1 MQCVCQHLSLPPQ
14 VVLHSA
20 ASVSDSSMSSRQ
32 PCASELRA
40 VCRFRFQFDLAVRQ
54 HACQICGKLSPTS
67 CAMLLVRVR
76 VRVCDRV
83 PTQGSRVCLGAG
95 QAVPNPASSR
105 RWPSVR
111 DPSRGASASVWPTLR
126 LARRSPGCG
135 ASHALALAPP
145 RWDVARGG
153 TAPGRLQGASL
164 APGTASSRSAV
175 ARCVLGPE
183 RPAVA
188 RCALGP
194 GRLEVGEAF
203 YESISVSASTYASS
217 PQFARSSGAARS
229 LAPLRLPG
237 CVHMQPFGC

>member
-1 MQCVCQHLSLPPQ
+1 
-14 VVLHSA
+14 
-20 ASVSDSSMSSRQ
+20 MSSRQ
-32 PCASELRA
+32 PGAPELRTI
-40 VCRFRFQFDLAVRQ
+40 CRFRFQFDLAVRQ
-54 HACQICGKLSPTS
+54 RACQIGGKLSPTS

-135 ASHALALAPP
+135 ASHARALAPP

-153 TAPGRLQGASL
+153 RP
-164 APGTASSRSAV
+164 AV
-175 ARCVLGPE
+175 ARCVLGPGSSRSVRSCGSNLG
-183 RPAVA
+183 RPSLCLSVA
-188 RCALGP
+188 AAREPDFSLIFRQPTRRTCRSALG
-194 GRLEVGEAF
+194 
-203 YESISVSASTYASS
+203 S
-217 PQFARSSGAARS
+217 PARS
-229 LAPLRLPG
+229 LKLA
-237 CVHMQPFGC
+237 FSS

>member
-1 MQCVCQHLSLPPQ
+1 
-14 VVLHSA
+14 
-20 ASVSDSSMSSRQ
+20 MSSRQ
-32 PCASELRA
+32 PGAPELRA
-40 VCRFRFQFDLAVRQ
+40 ICRFRFQFDLAVRQ
-54 HACQICGKLSPTS
+54 RACQIGGKLSPTS

-135 ASHALALAPP
+135 ASHVRALAPP

-153 TAPGRLQGASL
+153 CP
-164 APGTASSRSAV
+164 AV
-175 ARCVLGPE
+175 ARCVLGPGSSRSVRSCGSNLG
-183 RPAVA
+183 RPSLCLSVA
-188 RCALGP
+188 AAREPDFSLIFRQPTRRTCRSALG
-194 GRLEVGEAF
+194 
-203 YESISVSASTYASS
+203 S
-217 PQFARSSGAARS
+217 PARS
-229 LAPLRLPG
+229 LKLA
-237 CVHMQPFGC
+237 FSS

>member
-1 MQCVCQHLSLPPQ
+1 
-14 VVLHSA
+14 
-20 ASVSDSSMSSRQ
+20 MSSRQ

-40 VCRFRFQFDLAVRQ
+40 VCRFRFQFGLAVRQ
-54 HACQICGKLSPTS
+54 HVCQIDGKLSPTS

-135 ASHALALAPP
+135 ASHVRALAPP

-153 TAPGRLQGASL
+153 
-164 APGTASSRSAV
+164 
-175 ARCVLGPE
+175 C
-183 RPAVA
+183 PAVA

-194 GRLEVGEAF
+194 GSSR
-203 YESISVSASTYASS
+203 SVRSCGSNLGRPSLCLSVAAAREPDFSLIFRQPTRRTCRSALGS
-217 PQFARSSGAARS
+217 PARS
-229 LAPLRLPG
+229 LKLAFSYW
-237 CVHMQPFGC
+237 QPSGQTSP